1 MKLFK
6 TLFFVTSLFSIA
18 SCATKGNQNT
28 SKNNGTQSSSQAE
41 QEAYGTILKKIADDM
56 FDYGGAVRQNNT
68 QSIRKALEPVDES
81 HRGPEIQLPAVLVY
95 LTGVVSDIEN
105 ADPINKALEFT
116 GVYEFD
122 YSRDETPNWTEQTI
136 GLTINAEVDKTN
148 NKVFFSGLENVEMNG
163 SVMANSYIFMDISYN
178 FETQVLGDFKMYMDQ
193 GSATSV
199 YYFQSVNGQA
209 SKSGQNTTAEE
220 MSAFKATFDSY
231 VTEFNAL
238 CQTKVVAEGALLT
251 ACKEAFVTTQK
262 YANGLFGQKVDSV
275 RIKQAA

>member
-28 SKNNGTQSSSQAE
+28 LKNDGTQSSSQAE
-41 QEAYGTILKKIADDM
+41 QDGYGTILKRVADDM
-56 FDYGGAVRQNNT
+56 FDYGGAVRQNTT
-68 QSIRKALEPVDES
+68 QSIRKAFEPVDET

-105 ADPINKALEFT
+105 VDPINKALEFS

-122 YSRDETPNWTEQTI
+122 YSDSETPNWTEQTI
-136 GLTINAEVDKTN
+136 GLTINAEVDKAN
-148 NKVFFSGLENVEMNG
+148 NKVFFSGLENVVMNG
-163 SVMANSYIFMDISYN
+163 RVMANSYMFLDISYN
-178 FETQVLGDFKMYMDQ
+178 FETRVLGDFKMYIDQ
-193 GSATSV
+193 GSATSI

-209 SKSGQNTTAEE
+209 SKSGKSTTAEE
-220 MSAFKATFDSY
+220 MTALRATYDSY
-231 VTEFNAL
+231 VEEFNTL

-251 ACKEAFVTTQK
+251 ACQEAFVTTQK
-262 YANGLFGQKVDSV
+262 YANSLFGQKVDSV
-275 RIKQAA
+275 RIKQAS